1 MSKNISRRNFLRS
14 TVAVGGMGVVT
25 VAISAC
31 GGGVAGSTPTPGAG
45 TGKTVQFDLTAGD
58 DVAFN
63 TKTLAAESGS
73 KVTVTFTNKS
83 SGKEFNW
90 VLSQPG
96 KMLRVVT
103 DGQSEGEA
111 NGYLKQ
117 DDPNVIAH
125 TKLLNPGESDT
136 ITFDA
141 PGAGE
146 YPFFCTYPGFYTRL
160 NGTLTVK

>member
-1 MSKNISRRNFLRS
+1 MKINFSRRNFLRS
-14 TVAVGGMGVVT
+14 TIAVGGMSVIT

-31 GGGVAGSTPTPGAG
+31 GGAISSTPTAGAG
-45 TGKTVQFDLTAGD
+45 TGKTIQFDLSSGD

-63 TKTLAAESGS
+63 KQQLSAEAGS

-83 SGKEFNW
+83 SDKEFNW
-90 VLSQPG
+90 VLAQPG

-111 NGYLKQ
+111 NGYIKQ
-117 DDPNVIAH
+117 GDQNVIAF
-125 TKLLNPGESDT
+125 TKLLKPGESDT

-141 PGAGE
+141 PAAGE
-146 YPFFCTYPGFYTRL
+146 YPYFCTFPGFYTRL

>member
-1 MSKNISRRNFLRS
+1 
-14 TVAVGGMGVVT
+14 MGIVT
-25 VAISAC
+25 VAASAC
-31 GGGVAGSTPTPGAG
+31 GGSVASSTPTPGAG
-45 TGKTVQFDLTAGD
+45 AGKTVQFDLSAGD

-63 TKTLAAESGS
+63 TQTLTAEAGS
-73 KVTVTFTNKS
+73 KIVVNFTNKS

-117 DDPNVIAH
+117 NDENVIAH
-125 TKLLNPGESDT
+125 TKLLQPGESDS

-141 PGAGE
+141 PATGE
-146 YPFFCTYPGFYTRL
+146 YPFFCTFPGFYTRL
-160 NGTLTVK
+160 NGTLTIK